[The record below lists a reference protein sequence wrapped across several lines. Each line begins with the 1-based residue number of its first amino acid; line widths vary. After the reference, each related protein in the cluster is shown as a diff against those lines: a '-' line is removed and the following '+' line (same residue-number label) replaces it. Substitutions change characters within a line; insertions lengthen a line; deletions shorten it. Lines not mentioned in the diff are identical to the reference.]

1 MENRAG
7 KFLVVVF
14 ALLFAGMVAVSLVG
28 RELAMPGPLMVDKI
42 VVIPMGTSTKAMA
55 GLLAREGVIEKPL
68 LFEMTVRASGFAPT
82 LQAGEYAFEAGIS
95 TRQVI
100 NKLAFGKTA
109 SRGVT
114 LPEGLTVKQA
124 LAVLEAEQGL
134 KGAARPIPAEGRLFP
149 DTYNFTHGTTRP
161 MVMKQMQERMDK
173 ELQAAWNT
181 RTQPLPLNSSEELLI
196 LASMVQKEA
205 ANEGEMPMI
214 AGVFINRLNKGMKLQ
229 SDPTVMYGAEL
240 DGNDIKGKDLR
251 EDNPFNTYT
260 NAGLPPTPIANPGRA
275 ALQAVARPAT
285 TNALFF
291 MAKPDRTGHV
301 FTATYAEHQK
311 AVKAYWDAYH
321 AAKKEKP

>member
-14 ALLFAGMVAVSLVG
+14 AVLFAAVVVVSLVG
-28 RELAMPGPLMVDKI
+28 RELAMPGPLVADTTL
-42 VVIPMGTSTKAMA
+42 VIPAGTSTKGMA
-55 GLLAREGVIEKPL
+55 ALLAREGVIDSPR
-68 LFEMTVRASGFAPT
+68 LFEWTARASGFAPT
-82 LQAGEYAFEAGIS
+82 LKAGEYVFEAGIS
-95 TRQVI
+95 TRQVM

-114 LPEGLTVKQA
+114 LPEGFTVKQA
-124 LAVLEAEQGL
+124 LAVLEAEAGL

-161 MVMKQMQERMDK
+161 MVMKQMQERMEK

-181 RTQPLPLNSSEELLI
+181 RTQPLPLASTEDLLI

-205 ANEGEMPMI
+205 ANEAEMPMI
-214 AGVFINRLNKGMKLQ
+214 AGVFINRLNKGMRLQ
-229 SDPTVMYGAEL
+229 SDPTVMYGAEI

-275 ALQAVARPAT
+275 ALMAAGRPAVT
-285 TNALFF
+285 DALFF
-291 MAKPDRTGHV
+291 MAKPDRSGHV

-311 AVKAYWDAYH
+311 AVKAYWDAYN
-321 AAKKEKP
+321 AAKKEGR